1 MSCPRLVAKCLKDWN
16 ISKGGSFVRERL
28 ARLEKEWP
36 GPLSLTVVQQKALLF
51 LHELDADTRP
61 VYFKA
66 LVAPKLGGGGIG
78 EVV

>member
-1 MSCPRLVAKCLKDWN
+1 
-16 ISKGGSFVRERL
+16 
-28 ARLEKEWP
+28 LEKEWP